1 MCFKGFRNGIRFET
15 ILRYS
20 FSWLITEVLHL
31 ILLKRSTGYSIPF
44 RCSARLLRSKLPLI
58 NRRFWALSSLFSFLV
73 KAYPSSGLRLF
84 LLCFS
89 GPSRASFATSSPL
102 TALYSFS
109 LQSSSV
115 YKLYKI
121 YFIPSKNLAKSR
133 VTRHLGLV
141 MARIPNCILYK
152 KYTAFLC
159 KVPNTQQNLYKA
171 QHLQTPLFYYIFLT
185 STSLCYHPP
194 VFIL

>member
-1 MCFKGFRNGIRFET
+1 MCFKGFRNGIRCET

-20 FSWLITEVLHL
+20 FPWLITEVLHL
-31 ILLKRSTGYSIPF
+31 ILPKRSTGYSIPF
-44 RCSARLLRSKLPLI
+44 RCSARLLRPKLLLI
-58 NRRFWALSSLFSFLV
+58 NRRFWVLPGLCPLSI

-115 YKLYKI
+115 YKLYKLYKS
-121 YFIPSKNLAKSR
+121 YFIPSKNLIKSR
-133 VTRHLGLV
+133 VARHLGLV
-141 MARIPNCILYK
+141 MARIPNCINCIN
-152 KYTAFLC
+152 YTPFFVQSAE
-159 KVPNTQQNLYKA
+159 Y
-171 QHLQTPLFYYIFLT
+171 
-185 STSLCYHPP
+185 STKP
-194 VFIL
+194 V

>member
-44 RCSARLLRSKLPLI
+44 RCSARLLRPKLPLI

-102 TALYSFS
+102 TGLYSFS

-115 YKLYKI
+115 YKLYKLYKI
-121 YFIPSKNLAKSR
+121 YFIPLKNLVKSR
-133 VTRHLGLV
+133 VARHLVLV
-141 MARIPNCILYK
+141 MPRILNCINCIN
-152 KYTAFLC
+152 YTSFFVQSAE
-159 KVPNTQQNLYKA
+159 Y
-171 QHLQTPLFYYIFLT
+171 
-185 STSLCYHPP
+185 STKP
-194 VFIL
+194 V